1 MRTLLMATFVASVLF
16 MNSSVQAQAQGSRGA
31 APRVAGGT
39 SVAVID
45 INHIFKHN
53 QRFKQRM
60 DDIKRDIENF
70 EAKLAS
76 ERTRITSDTE
86 RLKSLPAGG
95 DDYRRLETELATAHT
110 NLQLETGRKRK
121 EILEREAKVYYN
133 AYKEIEGHVG
143 RFALRNGIG
152 LVLRFSSE
160 DMDPTKRESVL
171 QGVNRGVV
179 YQYNLNITQLI
190 LNDLNA
196 GTPPPPRGG
205 TSNRPQRSTVP
216 GRPNR

>member
-16 MNSSVQAQAQGSRGA
+16 MNSSAQAQGNRGA
-31 APRVAGGT
+31 PPPRAVGT
-39 SVAVID
+39 NVAVID
-45 INHIFKHN
+45 INHIFKHH

-60 DDIKRDIENF
+60 DDIKHDIESF
-70 EAKLAS
+70 EAKHAA
-76 ERTRITSDTE
+76 ERTRITSGAE

-95 DDYRRLETELATAHT
+95 DEYRGLETDLATAHT
-110 NLQLETGRKRK
+110 NLQLESGRKRK

-133 AYKEIEGHVG
+133 AYKEIEEYVG
-143 RFALRNGIG
+143 RFALRNRIG

-179 YQYNLNITQLI
+179 YQYNLNITDMV

-196 GTPPPPRGG
+196 GTPPPNRNTLQPR
-205 TSNRPQRSTVP
+205 RPSVP
-216 GRPNR
+216 GRANR